1 MVSLVLGVLVIGPPL
16 MTAAER
22 NDHADFEKRMEE
34 GKALH
39 LEAEI
44 LETFAEVLE
53 QDHPSLCASAA
64 GESTKDEIFAE
75 VRKEHQRIVDA

>member
-1 MVSLVLGVLVIGPPL
+1 MGLPMRGKSSWIAGAIAESALPGTAWSLV
-16 MTAAER
+16 
-22 NDHADFEKRMEE
+22 
-34 GKALH
+34 
-39 LEAEI
+39 EAEI

-75 VRKEHQRIVDA
+75 VRKEHQGIVDA